1 MTDGGTEIYM
11 HEIYKDYLF
20 EKHILVSNGNLED
33 KNAFEVLFALAHFF
47 GVKILKGGK
56 LVNYKMIGE
65 LSERFGENVPE
76 PFYKGFPGSVREL
89 TTEEL
94 LFDQLLH
101 YSVTYG
107 LGDFEEPG
115 RSVFEKDFE
124 RIAFREA
131 TEVKEFVV
139 QTEEEAEE
147 TVQMI
152 VNDLLAGSRPLSERQ
167 YALALAYILDH
178 DEVVPD
184 IVSKNTLVRLL
195 IDAKRLSLA
204 DKMNLSDVMKVVDEL
219 NYRNYNNSNPKKLN
233 FKNQDRKFLTEILDR
248 MFQGD
253 RCDIRTCYE
262 KKQLWNGFLHH
273 IHYQPENEAASVFAL
288 TMREKGNASVYSEF
302 EKLMCENRRQEA
314 AKLLREKKGTSVLLR
329 NLDYIISRMDN
340 EETEAFLSGFPKDC
354 SVLILLQLLFRYES
368 VSQGKGRT
376 FRFSRHNLLK
386 VHTETPQEQD
396 RRQSRLS
403 EEQIKTLKSVI
414 RSTLSERLKNRL
426 GKVYVDPVMKNYAL
440 PFSESTSQ
448 GGFGVLSKGSRIH
461 IGEGKKLRAFT
472 YWEKVNDID
481 LSAFAFTEDGR
492 RKEFSWRTMAAQ
504 QSGAIIFSGD
514 ETSGYHGGSEYF
526 DINIPEFKEQY
537 PEYRYLV
544 FCNNV
549 FTGIT
554 FSKCFCKAGYM
565 LRDEEDSG
573 EIYEPKTIE
582 SAFLVDCESTFA
594 YLFGIDMIKNEFI
607 WLNQARNSNAQVAG
621 STSLT
626 FLLDY
631 FHTTEIFNVYDF
643 FKMMAEELVEDPMEA
658 EIVVSDHETA
668 YADGAEMIRE
678 YDFEKIR
685 AFMG

>member
-1 MTDGGTEIYM
+1 M

-20 EKHILVSNGNLED
+20 EKHILVSNGNFED

-47 GVKILKGGK
+47 GVKIIKGGQ
-56 LVNYKMIGE
+56 LANYEMIGD
-65 LSERFGENVPE
+65 LSKRFGENVPK

-115 RSVFEKDFE
+115 HSVFEKDFE

-147 TVQMI
+147 TVQTI

-195 IDAKRLSLA
+195 IDTKRHSLA

-302 EKLMCENRRQEA
+302 EKLMRENRRQEA

-526 DINIPEFKEQY
+526 DINIPEFKERH

>member
-1 MTDGGTEIYM
+1 M

-47 GVKILKGGK
+47 GVKIIKGRK
-56 LVNYKMIGE
+56 LVNYEMIGE
-65 LSERFGENVPE
+65 LSKRFGENVPE
-76 PFYKGFPGSVREL
+76 PFYKGFPRSVREL

-101 YSVTYG
+101 YSETYG
-107 LGDFEEPG
+107 LGDFEESG
-115 RSVFEKDFE
+115 HSVFEKDFE
-124 RIAFREA
+124 RIAFQED
-131 TEVKEFVV
+131 TVIKEFAV

-147 TVQMI
+147 TVQII
-152 VNDLLAGSRPLSERQ
+152 VNNLLAGSRPLSERQ
-167 YALALAYILDH
+167 YALSLAYILDH
-178 DEVVPD
+178 DEVVLD

-195 IDAKRLSLA
+195 IDTKRLSLA

-233 FKNQDRKFLTEILDR
+233 LKNQDRKFLTEVLDR

-273 IHYQPENEAASVFAL
+273 IHYQPENEAASVFVRA
-288 TMREKGNASVYSEF
+288 MREKGNESVYSEF
-302 EKLMCENRRQEA
+302 EKLLRDNKRQEA
-314 AKLLREKKGTSVLLR
+314 AKLLLEKKGTSVLLR
-329 NLDYIISRMDN
+329 NLDYIISRMDG
-340 EETEAFLSGFPKDC
+340 EEAESFLSGFPKDC

-368 VSQGKGRT
+368 VSWGKGRT
-376 FRFSRHNLLK
+376 FRFSRYNLLK
-386 VHTETPQEQD
+386 VHTETPKEQD
-396 RRQSRLS
+396 RRQSRIS

-414 RSTLSERLKNRL
+414 RSNLNERLKNRL
-426 GKVYVDPVMKNYAL
+426 GKVYVDPAMKNYAL
-440 PFSESTSQ
+440 PLSESTSQ

-461 IGEGKKLRAFT
+461 ICEGKKLRAFT

-481 LSAFAFTEDGR
+481 LSAFALTEEGR
-492 RKEFSWRTMAAQ
+492 KKEFSWRTMAAQ

-526 DINIPEFKEQY
+526 DINIPEFIEQH

-549 FTGIT
+549 FTGIA

-594 YLFGIDMIKNEFI
+594 YLFGIDLIKNEFI
-607 WLNQARNSNAQVAG
+607 WLNQVRNSNAQVAG

-643 FKMMAEELVEDPMEA
+643 FKMMAKEIVEDPMEA

-685 AFMG
+685 ALMG

>member
-1 MTDGGTEIYM
+1 M

-20 EKHILVSNGNLED
+20 EKHILVSNGNFED

-47 GVKILKGGK
+47 GVKIIKGGQ
-56 LVNYKMIGE
+56 LANYEMIGD
-65 LSERFGENVPE
+65 LSKRFGENVPK

-115 RSVFEKDFE
+115 HSVFEKDFE

-147 TVQMI
+147 TVQTI

-195 IDAKRLSLA
+195 IDTKRLSLA

-302 EKLMCENRRQEA
+302 EKLMRENRRQEA

-526 DINIPEFKEQY
+526 DINIPEFKERHL
-537 PEYRYLV
+537 EYRYLV

>member
-1 MTDGGTEIYM
+1 M

-20 EKHILVSNGNLED
+20 EKHILVSNGNFED

-47 GVKILKGGK
+47 GVKIIKGGQ
-56 LVNYKMIGE
+56 LANYEMIGD
-65 LSERFGENVPE
+65 LSKRFGENVPK

-115 RSVFEKDFE
+115 HSVFEKDFE

-147 TVQMI
+147 TVQTI

-195 IDAKRLSLA
+195 IDTKRLSLA

-302 EKLMCENRRQEA
+302 EKLMRENRRQEA

-481 LSAFAFTEDGR
+481 LSVFALTEDGR

-549 FTGIT
+549 FTGIA

>member
-1 MTDGGTEIYM
+1 M

-47 GVKILKGGK
+47 GVKIIKDRK
-56 LVNYKMIGE
+56 LVNYEMIGE
-65 LSERFGENVPE
+65 LSKRFGENVPE
-76 PFYKGFPGSVREL
+76 PFYKGFPSVREL

-101 YSVTYG
+101 YSETYG
-107 LGDFEEPG
+107 LGDFEESG
-115 RSVFEKDFE
+115 HSVFEKDFE
-124 RIAFREA
+124 RIAFQED
-131 TEVKEFVV
+131 TVIKEFAV

-147 TVQMI
+147 TVQII
-152 VNDLLAGSRPLSERQ
+152 VNNLLAGSRPLSERQ
-167 YALALAYILDH
+167 YALSLAYILDH
-178 DEVVPD
+178 DEVVLD

-195 IDAKRLSLA
+195 IDTKRLSLA

-233 FKNQDRKFLTEILDR
+233 LKNQDRKFLTEVLDR

-273 IHYQPENEAASVFAL
+273 IHYQPENEAASVFVRA
-288 TMREKGNASVYSEF
+288 MREKGNESVYSEF
-302 EKLMCENRRQEA
+302 EKLLRDNKRQEA
-314 AKLLREKKGTSVLLR
+314 AKLLLEKKGTSVLLR
-329 NLDYIISRMDN
+329 NLDYIISRMDG
-340 EETEAFLSGFPKDC
+340 EEAESFLSGFPKDC

-368 VSQGKGRT
+368 VSWGKGRT
-376 FRFSRHNLLK
+376 FRFSRYNLLK
-386 VHTETPQEQD
+386 VHTETPKEQD
-396 RRQSRLS
+396 RRQSRIS

-414 RSTLSERLKNRL
+414 RSNLNERLKNRL
-426 GKVYVDPVMKNYAL
+426 GKVYVDPAMKNYAL
-440 PFSESTSQ
+440 PLSESTSQ

-461 IGEGKKLRAFT
+461 ICEGKKLRAFT

-481 LSAFAFTEDGR
+481 LSAFALTEEGR
-492 RKEFSWRTMAAQ
+492 KKEFSWRTMAAQ

-526 DINIPEFKEQY
+526 DINIPEFKVRH

-565 LRDEEDSG
+565 LRDEDDSG

-582 SAFLVDCESTFA
+582 TAFLVDCESTFA
-594 YLFGIDMIKNEFI
+594 YLFGIDLEKNEFI

-643 FKMMAEELVEDPMEA
+643 LEMMAEEIVEDPMEA

-668 YADGAEMIRE
+668 YADCAEMIRE

-685 AFMG
+685 ALME